1 MDENPPHGPEEVYS
15 VYNFPHSPFVD
26 IKEVKTVSTRYLR
39 MCGGWSGEWRR
50 MKRNIHTHS
59 KTNTN
64 LSDSTYFC
72 LTFFFWVKSHKFA
85 PISIS
90 SKCQSASRRGC
101 NLTTVEPRWK
111 KKQEQPNLRA
121 FGHVPE
127 HSFWTCSHAT
137 ASSRGRVAMWREKRS
152 NSLTELHR

>member
-50 MKRNIHTHS
+50 TKRNIHTHS

-72 LTFFFWVKSHKFA
+72 LTFFFFGWNRINSLPFPFPVNVRVRLDA
-85 PISIS
+85 DAIWQLS
-90 SKCQSASRRGC
+90 SPGGKKNKNNQTYVPLGMSR
-101 NLTTVEPRWK
+101 NIP
-111 KKQEQPNLRA
+111 
-121 FGHVPE
+121 FGHVRMQQHPQE
-127 HSFWTCSHAT
+127 AELLCDERNVAT
-137 ASSRGRVAMWREKRS
+137 V
-152 NSLTELHR
+152 